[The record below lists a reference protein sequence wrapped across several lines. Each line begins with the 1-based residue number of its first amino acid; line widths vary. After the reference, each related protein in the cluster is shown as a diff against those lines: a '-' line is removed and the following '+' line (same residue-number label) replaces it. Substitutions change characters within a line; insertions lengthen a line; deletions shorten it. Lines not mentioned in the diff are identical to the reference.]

1 MDMRMPVLDMV
12 MESAAK
18 ASDFDGSNIVV
29 LHVNHCMDNS
39 FYFSEALKQI
49 FHEVVFIGVPYND
62 KEVTPGYTFRYYYGK
77 NKKGIYELYQGPKL
91 FQITSQDFTEATEL
105 LLERA
110 MERDILP
117 HLRAGKKLL
126 VIEDGGYHYKVLNRM
141 AEKEPLLKTHM
152 LGSVEQT
159 TSGTVKCIDASK
171 ENGYAYPCTSIS
183 RSNIK
188 MHVEA
193 RFIGHRVVEELSSF
207 LYTANTFLDFHNVLI
222 LGYGI
227 VGRRVARDLKGKRC
241 QITVYDNDDFISR
254 IARAEGFRTA
264 STITPEN
271 FQKSTILIGNVGADV
286 FPAEILLAFL
296 DGAADS
302 LYLAS
307 SSSQDRE
314 FKTFINMTQEKI
326 PFPEGVVLTEEIP
339 EEFYTIYR
347 LSYQGRI
354 KNVYLIAQGMPVNFY
369 RKDVISLTYSII
381 DLIFSEMLSMG
392 ITLCR
397 DEHLP
402 KKLYLLG
409 EDDGF
414 MPFVSEEELTEL
426 WFEKYDLSDGNDI
439 QEILDSHPFSGY
451 LRDKLAQRS

>member
-1 MDMRMPVLDMV
+1 MEMPVLDMV
-12 MESAAK
+12 ISSAAK
-18 ASDFDGSNIVV
+18 SGGFCGQDIVV

-39 FYFSEALKQI
+39 FYFSEALKKL
-49 FHEVVFIGVPYND
+49 FYEVVFIGVPYND
-62 KEVTPGYTFRYYYGK
+62 KEVDKNYTFRYYYGK
-77 NKKGIYELYQGPKL
+77 NKKGIFELYQGPKL
-91 FQITSQDFTEATEL
+91 FQITDQDFTDATEM

-110 MERDILP
+110 IQKDILP
-117 HLRAGKKLL
+117 LLKKGKKLL
-126 VIEDGGYHYKVLNRM
+126 VIEDGGYHYKVLSRM
-141 AEKEPLLKTHM
+141 AEKYPILKTHV

-159 TSGTVKCIDASK
+159 TSGTVKCIDNAR
-171 ENGYAYPCTSIS
+171 EQGYPYPCTSIS

-207 LYTANTFLDFHNVLI
+207 LYTANTFLDFHNVLL

-227 VGRRVARDLKGKRC
+227 VGRRVARDLKGKCC
-241 QITVYDNDDFISR
+241 QVTVYDTDDFISK
-254 IARAEGFRTA
+254 IAKAEGVHTVNQVTEEQFT
-264 STITPEN
+264 
-271 FQKSTILIGNVGADV
+271 KSTIIIGNVGQAS
-286 FPAEILLAFL
+286 FTPEMLLAFL
-296 DGAADS
+296 KGKTNT

-314 FKTFINMTQEKI
+314 FKTFINMVSEKT
-326 PFPEGVVLTEEIP
+326 PFPEGVKLIEEVP

-347 LSYQGRI
+347 IQYEDRV
-354 KNVYLIAQGMPVNFY
+354 KDVYLIAQGMPVNFY

-397 DEHLP
+397 EDSLP
-402 KKLYLLG
+402 HRLYLLG

-414 MPFVSEEELTEL
+414 MPYISEEKLTEL
-426 WFEKYDLSDGNDI
+426 WFDRYDLNYGQNI

-451 LRDKLAQRS
+451 LREKLARRV